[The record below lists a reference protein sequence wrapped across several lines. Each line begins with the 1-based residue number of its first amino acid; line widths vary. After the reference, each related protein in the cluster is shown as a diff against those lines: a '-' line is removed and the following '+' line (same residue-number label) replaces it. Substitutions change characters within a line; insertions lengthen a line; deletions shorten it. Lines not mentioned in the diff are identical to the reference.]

1 MSESATSRLTAVRSK
16 QLLALFREYLESDNL
31 ILKSTGSGEAAC
43 GLPVHVDGDALMKGF
58 VAQLQSSNV
67 EPGSALEEFNQVLE
81 IASYVRAGGIKSC
94 LYRLETGS
102 PNQTP
107 DFFDTISEKLRFKF
121 SKGQLQKTA
130 SETPSLFQHLN
141 SISAEDEQITSD
153 LRPEL
158 DAALLLIVQKLE
170 AISLAE
176 AGIDFGQED
185 SK

>member
-1 MSESATSRLTAVRSK
+1 MSENATSRLTAARSK
-16 QLLALFREYLESDNL
+16 QLLALFREYLESDKL
-31 ILKSTGSGEAAC
+31 ILQSTGSGQALC
-43 GLPVHVDGDALMKGF
+43 GLPVHLDGEALIKGF
-58 VAQLQSSNV
+58 LAQVQASNL
-67 EPGSALEEFNQVLE
+67 EPGSALEQFNHLLE

-121 SKGQLQKTA
+121 NNGQLQKTG
-130 SETPSLFQHLN
+130 SETPSLFQQLN
-141 SISAEDEQITSD
+141 SISSEDEQITSD
-153 LRPEL
+153 LRAEL

-170 AISLAE
+170 ALSLAD
-176 AGIDFGQED
+176 ADIDFGQED